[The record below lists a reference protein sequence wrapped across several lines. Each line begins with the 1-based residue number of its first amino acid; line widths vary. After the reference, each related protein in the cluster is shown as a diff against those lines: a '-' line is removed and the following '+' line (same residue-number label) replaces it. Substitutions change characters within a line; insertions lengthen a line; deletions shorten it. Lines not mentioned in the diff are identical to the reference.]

1 MKGFKAFNKDFTCNK
16 FQFEENKTYKEKEA
30 VTCESGFHFCK
41 NPFDVLDYYD
51 LCDSEFA
58 EVKAVGIISK
68 KENGNSKHTTTEI
81 KIGVKVGVAGFVAAA
96 VTFLLKHCGKKSSGD
111 SSNSAQSG
119 DYSNSAQSGYF
130 SNSAQSGY
138 FSNSAQSGDSSK
150 SAQSGY
156 SSNSAQS
163 GDYSNSAQSGDSS
176 NSAQSGDSSKSAQSG
191 DSSKSAQSGYFSNSA
206 QSGDYSNSAQS
217 GYSSKSA
224 QSGDSSKSAQSG
236 DSSSI
241 ELNGQ
246 YSVGANIG
254 QGGRIKGK
262 KGCWITLAEWSYDN
276 TENRRIPTCV
286 KSAQIDGKKIKAG
299 VWYALKNGVFVEDN

>member
-30 VTCESGFHFCK
+30 VICESGFHFCK

-111 SSNSAQSG
+111 SSK
-119 DYSNSAQSGYF
+119 SAQSGYS
-130 SNSAQSGY
+130 SNSS
-138 FSNSAQSGDSSK
+138 QSGDSSK
-150 SAQSGY
+150 SAQSGDY
-156 SSNSAQS
+156 SKSAQS
-163 GDYSNSAQSGDSS
+163 GDYSKSAQSGGYSNSAQSGDSS

-236 DSSSI
+236 DYSSI